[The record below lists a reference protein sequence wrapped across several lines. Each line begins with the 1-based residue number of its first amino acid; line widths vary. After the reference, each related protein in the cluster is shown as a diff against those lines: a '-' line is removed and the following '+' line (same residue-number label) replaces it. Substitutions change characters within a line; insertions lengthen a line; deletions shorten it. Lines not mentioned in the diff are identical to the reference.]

1 MTLKLGV
8 PDTLELELELE
19 LELVLELPDR
29 LELETDENV
38 AAKLCDT
45 DPVTL
50 ELALCDIAAVVD
62 SLVLK
67 LDVCVGKTEELNVA
81 DGVGDNEMD
90 SDAVREAVMA
100 VVREGEDEGVE
111 ASVGERERLW
121 LWLKV
126 EDPDSDTVAIEDM
139 VMELLSDMETLGDEE
154 GVLLGDVEGETLE
167 LELEEVVEDIL
178 ELEVQ
183 DIDSDGELDI
193 TKPGDTDTDWD
204 SV

>member
-1 MTLKLGV
+1 
-8 PDTLELELELE
+8 
-19 LELVLELPDR
+19 
-29 LELETDENV
+29 
-38 AAKLCDT
+38 
-45 DPVTL
+45 VT
-50 ELALCDIAAVVD
+50 VVD

-67 LDVCVGKTEELNVA
+67 LDVCVGKTEELIVA
-81 DGVGDNEMD
+81 NDVGDKVMD

-100 VVREGEDEGVE
+100 VVREGEDEAVALIEGVE
-111 ASVGERERLW
+111 AAVGEREKLW

-126 EDPDSDTVAIEDM
+126 EDPDPDTVAIEDM
-139 VMELLSDMETLGDEE
+139 VMELLSDMETLDDEE